1 MLTESPTPLAP
12 RFMTKSRKC
21 LVGERLDGCPLSGLV
36 IAQATRDHNGGD
48 QRHGA
53 ASTGR

>member
-1 MLTESPTPLAP
+1 VLTESPTPLAP